1 MSSSATKPTPSAP
14 TGPLGGG
21 RLLAAAM
28 ALAVAVAAGAVVF
41 TGASKP
47 QQLLDA
53 GAIVRWGIALF
64 KPAADVAMAATI
76 GFTGLG
82 AFLVAEGHKTMR
94 VARIGRWASISAA
107 LWFGATLVVS
117 YLSYGDLAGIPVG
130 SRGYTGQWWSNTWQ
144 LEILRNPMLT
154 ATAALVIAVVCWW
167 HSSRTSLAWMTA
179 LGLLAL
185 WPIALS
191 GHAAGSSDHE
201 TAVDSLIMHLVP
213 VTLWVGGLI
222 ALGVMWGRLGKAAA
236 ASVRRYSSVATW
248 CVGFVA
254 FSGVLA
260 STLRVP
266 DLSQYVTTR
275 YGLVIVAKALC
286 LVVLGALGLMQ
297 RRRVVAVLERD
308 ATDRPSKALFARLA
322 LVEALV
328 MGATMGLAAALAR
341 SAPPS
346 GQVVESADPVVALT
360 GYPAPP
366 ALTPANFFS
375 QWRIEWLMT
384 TFAVIAIVQYVRWA
398 VRLHRRGDHW
408 PIHRTILWVLAWL
421 VFIVTIDSGA
431 GVYGRVMMSV
441 HMAGHMAI
449 SMTVPILLVMA
460 APVTLMLRAWPKRS
474 DGTRGPR
481 EVLLSVVHSRYL
493 NVVANP
499 AVSSALFFVSLIV
512 FYYTPIFE
520 LALRTHTGHILMNI
534 HFLVSG
540 YLFAWALIGID
551 PGPKKWPAPLRLLV
565 LLITITFHAF
575 FGVAMMTG
583 STLLAPSFF
592 TALHYVS
599 DPLRDQQAAG
609 TITWGSGEGPTF
621 LLAMVVAAQW
631 YRSDRIEGQRAERR
645 AERDGDAELKAYNAY
660 LASRGGQGG
669 QAASPGQ
676 AEGEEPARQMSSST
690 TEASSST
697 TVEGEHDE
705 RPEQPSGR
713 GESGRVTVGGI
724 DKE

>member
-1 MSSSATKPTPSAP
+1 M
-14 TGPLGGG
+14 
-21 RLLAAAM
+21 
-28 ALAVAVAAGAVVF
+28 
-41 TGASKP
+41 
-47 QQLLDA
+47 
-53 GAIVRWGIALF
+53 
-64 KPAADVAMAATI
+64 
-76 GFTGLG
+76 
-82 AFLVAEGHKTMR
+82 
-94 VARIGRWASISAA
+94 
-107 LWFGATLVVS
+107 
-117 YLSYGDLAGIPVG
+117 
-130 SRGYTGQWWSNTWQ
+130 
-144 LEILRNPMLT
+144 
-154 ATAALVIAVVCWW
+154 
-167 HSSRTSLAWMTA
+167 
-179 LGLLAL
+179 
-185 WPIALS
+185 
-191 GHAAGSSDHE
+191 
-201 TAVDSLIMHLVP
+201 
-213 VTLWVGGLI
+213 
-222 ALGVMWGRLGKAAA
+222 
-236 ASVRRYSSVATW
+236 
-248 CVGFVA
+248 
-254 FSGVLA
+254 
-260 STLRVP
+260 
-266 DLSQYVTTR
+266 
-275 YGLVIVAKALC
+275 
-286 LVVLGALGLMQ
+286 
-297 RRRVVAVLERD
+297 
-308 ATDRPSKALFARLA
+308 
-322 LVEALV
+322 
-328 MGATMGLAAALAR
+328 
-341 SAPPS
+341 
-346 GQVVESADPVVALT
+346 
-360 GYPAPP
+360 
-366 ALTPANFFS
+366 
-375 QWRIEWLMT
+375 
-384 TFAVIAIVQYVRWA
+384 
-398 VRLHRRGDHW
+398 
-408 PIHRTILWVLAWL
+408 
-421 VFIVTIDSGA
+421 FIVTIDSGA

-441 HMAGHMAI
+441 HMAGHMVI

-512 FYYTPIFE
+512 FYYTPFFE

-713 GESGRVTVGGI
+713 AESGRVTVGGI